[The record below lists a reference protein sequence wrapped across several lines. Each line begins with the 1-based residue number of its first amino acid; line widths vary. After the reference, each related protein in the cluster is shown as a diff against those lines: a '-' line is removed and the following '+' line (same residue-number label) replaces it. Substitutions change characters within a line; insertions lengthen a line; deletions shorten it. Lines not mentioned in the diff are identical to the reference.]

1 MSAEIVSY
9 YYSKTHDDFEKFLS
23 MFSVRYFSNHG
34 SRGNYTAFVSFM
46 SAANTSIY
54 NYRSHKMFSFF
65 AENFD
70 KFSLGEMYLLSR
82 IIAKPKLIIKEK
94 SRNLRD
100 DSFALL
106 LDELEYTSSDD
117 FFKALKTIVD
127 LSYESTKTRYSLDEF
142 RLILKDNNVL
152 GMPTYIIKTFYPI
165 KETRVENLVT
175 TRSVLNIAEILDSK

>member
-23 MFSVRYFSNHG
+23 MFSVRYFSDHG
-34 SRGNYTAFVSFM
+34 SRGNYTAFVAFM
-46 SAANTSIY
+46 SAANTSIC

-82 IIAKPKLIIKEK
+82 VIAKPKLIIKGNG
-94 SRNLRD
+94 NLSD

-106 LDELEYTSSDD
+106 LDELEYASDD
-117 FFKALKTIVD
+117 FFKALKTIVN
-127 LSYESTKTRYSLDEF
+127 LSYESTKTRYSLDEL
-142 RLILKDNNVL
+142 RLILKDDKVL
-152 GMPTYIIKTFYPI
+152 GMPTYIIKTFYPMTG
-165 KETRVENLVT
+165 TRLENLVT
-175 TRSVLNIAEILDSK
+175 TKSVLNIAKILDSK